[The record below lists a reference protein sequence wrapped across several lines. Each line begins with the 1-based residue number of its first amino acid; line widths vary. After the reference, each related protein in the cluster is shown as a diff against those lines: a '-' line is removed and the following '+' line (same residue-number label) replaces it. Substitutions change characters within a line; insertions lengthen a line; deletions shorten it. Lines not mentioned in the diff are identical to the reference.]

1 MRLGLE
7 PLEDRKLLALVG
19 IAGLLQ
25 FPVVTYDSTGTLA
38 YDGSIDRLDLDATPL
53 LFRQSAA
60 SPIRPVTGT
69 VDFKIQIQVD
79 GSGSLLGGVAGHD
92 LVLTGDIDVDGDSI
106 VDFSGTLLTGEVTQ
120 FGFADIGTTDSY
132 DFRFAPTGGALAG
145 LWAGKDIGVTT
156 TSENSTFVG
165 TFAETFNGGAKGNIG
180 AIPALFSSLAGHVY
194 HDANNNGLFETGL
207 GEAGIAGATVT
218 LTGTDDLGN
227 GVNLSTLTDAAG
239 AYSFTDLRPGTYQLA
254 ETQPAG
260 FLDGIDTVGTPGG
273 TTTDDVFAA
282 ILLPA
287 GFNGANN
294 NFGELLPAALAGFVY
309 VDLNND
315 GILLG
320 EPPIAG
326 ATVTLTGNDDLGN
339 AVNISTTTDATGAYG
354 FANLRPGTYE
364 ITETQPAA
372 FLDGIDTIGTPG
384 GTTADDVFAEILL
397 PAGSDGV
404 NNNFGELPPAS
415 LAGCVYL
422 DINNNGLQ
430 NAGES
435 GIFGVTILLTGTD
448 DLGDAVNLSTMTDSN
463 GHYSF
468 GNLRPGTYRINEVHP
483 AVFLDGI
490 DTLGSLGGAMTNDQ
504 FTGIVL
510 APAAA
515 GVDYCFGE
523 RGLEPTLIS
532 KEQLLASTPPTLARW
547 VDSLYQT
554 VLGRSGSLNEILGW
568 LDAIQAGATFQQVA
582 GAFLY
587 STERRSAV
595 IDDLYQQYLGRSA
608 DADGLAHWL
617 RVWDS
622 ASLESVQARI
632 IASAEFY
639 QSAGGT
645 DADWVAALYQN
656 LLNRSALPAEIDFW
670 TGRLAATSRAE
681 VVMGFVTSDEH
692 RGGQIQAWYT
702 SYLGRPID
710 AAGLAHWLVQ
720 LRHGETQETVQA
732 KLLASLESRIRWA

>member
-1 MRLGLE
+1 
-7 PLEDRKLLALVG
+7 
-19 IAGLLQ
+19 I
-25 FPVVTYDSTGTLA
+25 T
-38 YDGSIDRLDLDATPL
+38 DAT
-53 LFRQSAA
+53 
-60 SPIRPVTGT
+60 
-69 VDFKIQIQVD
+69 
-79 GSGSLLGGVAGHD
+79 
-92 LVLTGDIDVDGDSI
+92 
-106 VDFSGTLLTGEVTQ
+106 
-120 FGFADIGTTDSY
+120 
-132 DFRFAPTGGALAG
+132 
-145 LWAGKDIGVTT
+145 
-156 TSENSTFVG
+156 
-165 TFAETFNGGAKGNIG
+165 
-180 AIPALFSSLAGHVY
+180 
-194 HDANNNGLFETGL
+194 
-207 GEAGIAGATVT
+207 
-218 LTGTDDLGN
+218 
-227 GVNLSTLTDAAG
+227 G
-239 AYSFTDLRPGTYQLA
+239 AYGFTNLRPGTYQLA

-260 FLDGIDTVGTPGG
+260 FLDGIDT
-273 TTTDDVFAA
+273 
-282 ILLPA
+282 
-287 GFNGANN
+287 
-294 NFGELLPAALAGFVY
+294 
-309 VDLNND
+309 
-315 GILLG
+315 
-320 EPPIAG
+320 
-326 ATVTLTGNDDLGN
+326 
-339 AVNISTTTDATGAYG
+339 
-354 FANLRPGTYE
+354 
-364 ITETQPAA
+364 
-372 FLDGIDTIGTPG
+372 IGTPG
-384 GTTADDVFAEILL
+384 GTTADDVFAAVLL
-397 PAGSDGV
+397 PAGFDGV

-448 DLGDAVNLSTMTDSN
+448 DLGDAVNLSTMTDSS

-504 FTGIVL
+504 FAGIVL

-632 IASAEFY
+632 IASDEFY

-670 TGRLAATSRAE
+670 TGRLAATSRAQ

-692 RGGQIQAWYT
+692 RGGHVQAWYT

-720 LRHGETQETVQA
+720 LRHGETQEAIQA

>member
-1 MRLGLE
+1 ME

-38 YDGSIDRLDLDATPL
+38 YDGSTDRLDLDATPL

-69 VDFKIQIQVD
+69 VDFKIQIEVD
-79 GSGSLLGGVAGHD
+79 GSGSLTGGVAGHD
-92 LVLTGDIDVDGDSI
+92 LVLTGEIDVDGDSI

-120 FGFADIGTTDSY
+120 FGFSDIGTTDSY
-132 DFRFAPTGGALAG
+132 DFRFTPTGGELVG

-180 AIPALFSSLAGHVY
+180 AIPALFSSVAGHVY
-194 HDANNNGLFETGL
+194 HDANNNGLFESGL

-227 GVNLSTLTDAAG
+227 GVNLSTLTDAGG
-239 AYSFTDLRPGTYQLA
+239 AYAFTNLRPGTYQLA

-260 FLDGIDTVGTPGG
+260 FLDGIDTIGAPGG
-273 TTTDDVFAA
+273 TTTNDVFAA

-287 GFNGANN
+287 GFNGVNN
-294 NFGELLPAALAGFVY
+294 NFGELLPASLAGVVY

-315 GILLG
+315 GIFLG
-320 EPPIAG
+320 EPPIEG
-326 ATVTLTGNDDLGN
+326 VTVTLTGIDDLGN
-339 AVNISTTTDATGAYG
+339 AVNTSTTTDATGAYG

-372 FLDGIDTIGTPG
+372 FLDGQDTVGTPG
-384 GTTADDVFAEILL
+384 GSTTNDMFAEILL
-397 PAGSDGV
+397 PAGFDGG

-422 DINNNGLQ
+422 DINNNGAQ

-435 GIFGVTILLTGTD
+435 GIFGVTVLLTGTD
-448 DLGDAVNLSTMTDSN
+448 DLVDAVNLSTMTDAN

-468 GNLRPGTYRINEVHP
+468 ENLRPGTYRINEVHP

-504 FTGIVL
+504 FAGIVL

-523 RGLEPTLIS
+523 RGLQPTLIS

-554 VLGRSGSLNEILGW
+554 VLGRAGSLNEILGW

-681 VVMGFVTSDEH
+681 VVMRFVTSDEH
-692 RGGQIQAWYT
+692 RGGHVQAWYT
-702 SYLGRPID
+702 SYLGRPVD
-710 AAGLAHWLVQ
+710 AAGLAHWLAQ
-720 LRHGETQETVQA
+720 LRHGETQEAIQA